1 MERGTDTFIRT
12 LGLQGRDRNMRE
24 ERIMSKVFVNIGL
37 SLDGYMAPEG
47 MTMDNPEHKNWG
59 AKWGAMMAWIVKG
72 QYFRENVLKLGPGG
86 ETGPVNDLVRSTF
99 ERIGAN
105 IMGKRMFDQGEVAW
119 PEEAPFH
126 TPVYVLTHQKREPW
140 VRPGGTTF
148 YFINDGPER
157 ALELARKSAG
167 SRDIR
172 IAGGAEAIQQYLNLG
187 VVDELEIALA
197 PVLFGGGRRLFE
209 NLREPGPRFRID
221 RVLSGPAA
229 THLRYVRQ

>member
-1 MERGTDTFIRT
+1 
-12 LGLQGRDRNMRE
+12 
-24 ERIMSKVFVNIGL
+24 MSKVFVNIGL

-47 MTMDNPEHKNWG
+47 MTMENFEYKNWG
-59 AKWGAMMAWIVKG
+59 AKWSALMAWIINQ
-72 QYFRENVLKLGPGG
+72 QYFRENLKLGPGG
-86 ETGPVNDLVRSTF
+86 ETGPVNDMIRATT

-126 TPVYVLTHQKREPW
+126 TPVYVLTHEQRAPW

-148 YFINDGPER
+148 FFINEGAER
-157 ALELARKSAG
+157 ALELARASAG
-167 SRDIR
+167 SRDVR
-172 IAGGAEAIQQYLNLG
+172 IAGGADVIQQYLNLD

-209 NLREPGPRFRID
+209 NVREPGPEFRID
-221 RVLSGPAA
+221 RVLDTPAA
-229 THLRYVRQ
+229 THLRYVRAMR